1 MDSRDD
7 IISRVNAG
15 SKGGSSESQDA
26 DFTRSLPQGP
36 SGTLNPTSFGEEP
49 SSSSQSST
57 ERRCKE
63 CMENT

>member
-1 MDSRDD
+1 MKKEMTSSLELMPDPKVVAAKVRML
-7 IISRVNAG
+7 ILRVHC
-15 SKGGSSESQDA
+15 
-26 DFTRSLPQGP
+26 PQGP

-49 SSSSQSST
+49 SGSSQSST